1 MNILILNWRDPKNP
15 RSGGAEIVTEKYA
28 SYWANQSHHVTW
40 VANTIP
46 GCDLTEETNKVKYL
60 RVGPSLGYSVSG
72 LMTTYP
78 VFLFNAI
85 QLAKKIIRENK
96 IDLVIDEIH
105 GLPFFTPLYSHARN
119 VMLVCEVA
127 GSIWDKMFPFPID
140 ILGKLSEKVIYHL
153 YRNTET
159 WAISNSTKT
168 DIYNLNQN
176 KNIKILPLGI
186 DAPKYPRLSK
196 FPFPSAVFLG
206 RLVKM
211 KGLESAIQ
219 AAREISEKLPDFKLF
234 VIGSGPP
241 EYITSLNSPSCVEF
255 LGKVSEEDKYKYLSK
270 SHFLIHPSYK
280 EGFGLT
286 VLEAGVM
293 GTPTIARR
301 GSNLDE
307 LIQNEKTGWLFNNNI
322 DISTI
327 FIKSYNT
334 NLYNNISSTCS
345 DNLSKYLWN
354 RKLLLSKKLIQKIE

>member
-28 SYWANQSHHVTW
+28 SYWANQSHNVTW

-85 QLAKKIIRENK
+85 QQAKKIIRENK

-105 GLPFFTPLYSHARN
+105 GLPFFTPLYSKTRN

-270 SHFLIHPSYK
+270 CHFLIHPSYK

-286 VLEAGVM
+286 VLEAGIM
-293 GTPTIARR
+293 GTPTIGRR
-301 GSNLDE
+301 GSSLEE
-307 LIQNEKTGWLFNNNI
+307 LIVDRQTGFLFTNEI
-322 DISTI
+322 EISQI
-327 FIKSYNT
+327 FIK
-334 NLYNNISSTCS
+334 NLRQYSGKSVQDTCVRYY
-345 DNLSKYLWN
+345 SKFSWEKVL
-354 RKLLLSKKLIQKIE
+354 KSQELLLN